1 MTPQFSTIKNF
12 DLLCVL
18 KDFSEEYYGEIE
30 GGGQDLNVSFSIV
43 GENPTDDNISYK
55 IDSNGVGAW
64 TYKTQDGTQYLGT
77 NVSQA
82 ILSTEENRK
91 YREAKAAKSNENT
104 NSTV

>member
-1 MTPQFSTIKNF
+1 MTPQFSTIKSF

-18 KDFSEEYYGEIE
+18 KDFSEEYYGEVE

-43 GENPTDDNISYK
+43 GENPLDHNVHYR

-64 TYKTQDGTQYLGT
+64 IYGTEEGTQYLGT

-82 ILSTEENRK
+82 ILSTENNRK
-91 YREAKAAKSNENT
+91 TREDQAAQGAINGKK
-104 NSTV
+104 